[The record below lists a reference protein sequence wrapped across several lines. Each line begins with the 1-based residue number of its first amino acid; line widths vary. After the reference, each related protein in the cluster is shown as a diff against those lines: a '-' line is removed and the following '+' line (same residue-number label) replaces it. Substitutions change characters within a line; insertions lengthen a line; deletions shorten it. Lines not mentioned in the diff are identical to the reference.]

1 MKLSTY
7 LFKTAEEA
15 HQFGVW
21 LRKKLGLPAHASLA
35 GPRAPRLGSL
45 ANVAE
50 GFHPSG
56 LKTFYPTDD
65 PYTVRFLLVTQASSA
80 DGDATTLNSSYG
92 ISYDDVCKKSP
103 ITRLTI
109 PLGICTDEPGNG
121 DIDTEPISTNVAL
134 LGGGLCATLQGVADA
149 AISPSVIL
157 VQSGTTAGYLGEL
170 PSTAGAYYTVGLSL
184 STSEGAGYA
193 IEFDPRPAWL
203 AVQVQT

>member
-35 GPRAPRLGSL
+35 GPGAPRLGSL

-50 GFHPSG
+50 GFHPGG

-65 PYTVRFLLVTQASSA
+65 PYTTRFLLVAQATSA

-92 ISYDDVCKKSP
+92 ISYDDMCKKSP
-103 ITRLTI
+103 ITRLLV

-134 LGGGLCATLQGVADA
+134 LGSGLGATLQGVGDA
-149 AISPSVIL
+149 VLTPSTIL
-157 VQSGTTAGYLGEL
+157 TQSGTTAGYLGAL
-170 PSTAGAYYTVGLSL
+170 SSTAGAYYTVGIAL
-184 STSEGAGYA
+184 STSEGAGYPV
-193 IEFDPRPAWL
+193 EFDPRPAWL